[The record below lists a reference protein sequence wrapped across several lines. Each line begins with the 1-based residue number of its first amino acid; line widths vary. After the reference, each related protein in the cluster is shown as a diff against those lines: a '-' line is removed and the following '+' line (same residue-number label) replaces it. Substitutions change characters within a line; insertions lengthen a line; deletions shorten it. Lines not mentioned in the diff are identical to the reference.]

1 MNNKQTDK
9 LTEKQIE
16 TLILL
21 LCKVPQLSLVRTAC
35 REQLGI
41 PEKNIEKA
49 IAEARRQITVAADYH
64 RDEEIGKSIIR
75 YEDIYHQACKS
86 KELKL
91 ALNAEKARVAL
102 LGLSSAEKVE
112 VTENTVGVESV
123 ELEAIR
129 QHLEPLELAPVGTPL
144 LELARLAA
152 LKVTEK

>member
-1 MNNKQTDK
+1 MIIDDQ
-9 LTEKQIE
+9 QIE
-16 TLILL
+16 SLILL
-21 LCKVPQLSLVRTAC
+21 LCKVPKLSLVRTAC
-35 REQLGI
+35 RDQLGI
-41 PEKNIEKA
+41 PEKKIEKA

-64 RDEEIGKSIIR
+64 RDAEIGKSIIR
-75 YEDIYHQACKS
+75 YEDIYHQAYQV

-102 LGLSSAEKVE
+102 LGLASAEKVG
-112 VTENTVGVESV
+112 VTENSSTEESG

-144 LELARLAA
+144 PELARLAA